1 MFDVQ
6 MSLKKTE
13 SKRLNEFSELVGMT
27 IVNVL
32 GKKGGDEI
40 HFELDNGDEYRLH
53 HSQYCC
59 ESVYVEDVCG
69 EWGDIVGYPIL
80 KAEESSN
87 SEDEPAV
94 EYSES
99 YTWTFYHLATIR
111 GSVTIRFFGSS
122 NGYYSERVTFSKA

>member
-1 MFDVQ
+1 MFESQ
-6 MSLKKTE
+6 MFLEMTE
-13 SKRLNEFSELVGMT
+13 SKRLNEFSELVGTT
-27 IVNVL
+27 IHSVL
-32 GKKGGDEI
+32 GKEGDDEI
-40 HFELDNGDEYRLH
+40 VFKFENGDEYHLH
-53 HSQYCC
+53 HPQDCC

-94 EYSES
+94 EYAES

-122 NGYYSERVTFSKA
+122 NGYYSERVIFSKF